1 MKIDIDITDWN
12 DEYQDK
18 EVNVTNEDEI
28 ISRAK
33 EGVKPS
39 EMARLTI
46 VARERGDSPDDI
58 LPANKS
64 LLMRGG
70 AVNVSNIIATRMK
83 EIILRNGKTVKVREL
98 TCSTEGIENVVVESY
113 SENGLKNAV
122 NYLLNSIP
130 GWIYGRLVII
140 AENGGDVEG
149 VWRELRVKVDEM
161 IKELV

>member
-1 MKIDIDITDWN
+1 MKINIDVTDWN
-12 DEYQDK
+12 KEYQEK
-18 EVNVTNEDEI
+18 EVDVTNEDAI

-33 EGVKPS
+33 EGIKPS
-39 EMARLTI
+39 EMARLAI
-46 VARERGDSPDDI
+46 VARERGDSPNDI

-70 AVNVSNIIATRMK
+70 AVNVSSIIATRMK
-83 EIILRNGKTVKVREL
+83 EINLENGKTVRVREL
-98 TCSTEGIENVVVESY
+98 TCPTEGVENVVVDSY
-113 SENGLKNAV
+113 SENGLKNAI

-149 VWRELRVKVDEM
+149 IWKELRGKVDEM

>member
-1 MKIDIDITDWN
+1 MEININITDWN
-12 DEYQDK
+12 DEYQEKD
-18 EVNVTNEDEI
+18 VDLTNEDAI

-46 VARERGDSPDDI
+46 VARERGDSPDNI

-70 AVNVSNIIATRMK
+70 AVNVSGIIAARMK
-83 EIILRNGKTVKVREL
+83 QINLENGKTVRVREL
-98 TCSTEGIENVVVESY
+98 TCPTEGVKNVVVDSY

-122 NYLLNSIP
+122 NYLLNYVP

-140 AENGGDVEG
+140 AENEGDVKK
-149 VWRELRVKVDEM
+149 VWGELKGKVDEM
-161 IKELV
+161 IKRLV

>member
-1 MKIDIDITDWN
+1 MEIKIDIEDWN
-12 DEYQDK
+12 NEYQEK
-18 EVNVTNEDEI
+18 EVNVINEDEI
-28 ISRAK
+28 INRAK
-33 EGVKPS
+33 EGIKPS

-70 AVNVSNIIATRMK
+70 AVNVSSIIATRMK
-83 EIILRNGKTVKVREL
+83 EINLENGKTVRVREL
-98 TCSTEGIENVVVESY
+98 TCPTEGVENVVVDSY

-149 VWRELRVKVDEM
+149 VWKELRVKVDEM
-161 IKELV
+161 VKELV